1 MLGFFFTLPRKF
13 GQAEI
18 RGALCSGAIQHTI
31 KIRDESRIERD
42 AHGFLRVKTVVVKSG
57 RRFQNSY

>member
-1 MLGFFFTLPRKF
+1 MNVGLFFTLPRKF

-31 KIRDESRIERD
+31 KLGMSR
-42 AHGFLRVKTVVVKSG
+42 GLRETPMD
-57 RRFQNSY
+57 SYKLKQ